1 MITHPRVFDDEWTP
15 QELYHREGAVEVLS
29 EAFDPATQG
38 HAAKNVIIHGPS
50 GVGKTVLAKHTM
62 GRLEQHAD
70 VTTGLIEGLGTT
82 TGAVLRR
89 AVTVAARDT
98 TPPQNATVEDLRWQL
113 RECIEQPLI
122 LVLDEAEGLPSTDAL
137 DQLLAIEQLSIV
149 AIVHDEDRWLARI
162 SDDARQ
168 AFAVSIG
175 LDRYHINELA
185 AILRARAEKGLAESV
200 VTDTQLE
207 HIADEVAGVARYGIQ
222 SLHAAAQ
229 LAAERDHWTIQEQD
243 IEGSFA
249 RARRRIRRLNLR
261 SLPVHHHVLYAL
273 IRDAGEISART
284 LHTRYDEIADI
295 CYRGTDLMPI
305 GKRERRNKLQK
316 LREYDLIERDG
327 QTYWVCDAEIP
338 AAIDVPAAESRN

>member
-38 HAAKNVIIHGPS
+38 HAARNVIVHGPS
-50 GVGKTVLAKHTM
+50 GVGKTVLAKHTI

-70 VTTGLIEGLGTT
+70 VCTGLVEGLGTT

-89 AVTVAARDT
+89 AVAARDA

-113 RECIEQPLI
+113 RDRIEQPMI

-137 DQLLAIEQLSIV
+137 DQLLAIDRLSVV

-175 LDRYHINELA
+175 LDRYHIDELA
-185 AILRARAEKGLAESV
+185 AILRARAEKGLAKSV
-200 VTDTQLE
+200 VTDPQLE
-207 HIADEVAGVARYGIQ
+207 RIADEVAGVARYGIQ

-229 LAAERDHWTIQEQD
+229 LATERDHWTIEEQD
-243 IEGSFA
+243 ITDSFA
-249 RARRRIRRLNLR
+249 RAQRRIRRLNLR
-261 SLPVHHHVLYAL
+261 SLPVHHPSSTHS
-273 IRDAGEISART
+273 SARPARSALARST
-284 LHTRYDEIADI
+284 PDTTRSQTSVTAGRTCCPSGSATD
-295 CYRGTDLMPI
+295 GTSSKSFANTI
-305 GKRERRNKLQK
+305 
-316 LREYDLIERDG
+316 
-327 QTYWVCDAEIP
+327 
-338 AAIDVPAAESRN
+338 